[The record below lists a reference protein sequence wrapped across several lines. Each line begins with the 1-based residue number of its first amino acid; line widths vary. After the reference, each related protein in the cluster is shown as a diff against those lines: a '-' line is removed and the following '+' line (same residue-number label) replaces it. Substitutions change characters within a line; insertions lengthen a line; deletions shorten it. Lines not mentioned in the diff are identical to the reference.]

1 MKMSLP
7 LALIVEDEVD
17 LADIFSAALKAAG
30 FATETI
36 TDGEVALSRLRTV
49 EPQIVVLDLHLPS
62 VNGLQILEY
71 IRGNQGLEDTHI
83 IIVSADAALAQNLE
97 ADLVLLKPIS
107 FGQLRDLTK
116 RILKSL
122 DTANG

>member
-1 MKMSLP
+1 MSLP
-7 LALIVEDEVD
+7 LALIIEDEVD
-17 LADIFSAALKAAG
+17 LADIFTAALEAAG

-36 TDGEVALSRLRTV
+36 TDGEIALSRLQEI

-62 VNGLQILEY
+62 VDGLQILEH
-71 IRGNQGLEDTHI
+71 IREDQRLENTHI
-83 IIVSADAALAQNLE
+83 IIASADAALAQTLE

-122 DTANG
+122 NAPNV

>member
-1 MKMSLP
+1 MSPP

-17 LADIFSAALKAAG
+17 LADIFSSALEAAG

-36 TDGEVALSRLRTV
+36 TDGNIALSRLKAIR
-49 EPQIVVLDLHLPS
+49 PQIVVLALHLPS
-62 VNGLQILEY
+62 VDGLQILEY
-71 IRGNQGLEDTHI
+71 IRTDQRLEDTHI
-83 IIVSADAALAQNLE
+83 IIASADAALAQTLE

-122 DTANG
+122 NPVTS

>member
-1 MKMSLP
+1 MSLP
-7 LALIVEDEVD
+7 LALIIEDEVD
-17 LADIFSAALKAAG
+17 LADIFTAALEAAG

-36 TDGEVALSRLRTV
+36 TDGEIALSRLRAT
-49 EPQIVVLDLHLPS
+49 EPQVVVLDLHLPS
-62 VNGLQILEY
+62 VDGLQILEY
-71 IRGNQGLEDTHI
+71 IRGDQRLENTHI
-83 IIVSADAALAQNLE
+83 IIASADAALAQTLE

-122 DTANG
+122 NAPNG

>member
-1 MKMSLP
+1 MNLP
-7 LALIVEDEVD
+7 LALIIEDEVD
-17 LADIFSAALKAAG
+17 LADIFTAALEAAG

-36 TDGEVALSRLRTV
+36 TDGEVALSRLQEI

-62 VNGLQILEY
+62 IDGLQILEY
-71 IRGNQGLEDTHI
+71 IRGNQRLEDTHI
-83 IIVSADAALAQNLE
+83 IIASADAALAQTLE

-116 RILKSL
+116 RVLKSL
-122 DTANG
+122 NPPGS